1 MAFRFRKS
9 KKVAPG
15 TRINLGRKSA
25 GVSFGNKA
33 AGISFNSRRG
43 VHVRA
48 SIPGTGISYTG
59 KIGGKRRRKKSAGPG
74 LISRIITAVL
84 FVSLVSWAV
93 PVLIPVFVIGLA
105 AIIIWSVAAAKREQ
119 AAQPPN
125 YTDAAAADPA
135 ANVVHDV
142 HVVCPGCSGSFTLRI
157 KAGAASGSSVKF
169 KCPKCKTEA
178 DLTV

>member
-25 GVSFGNKA
+25 GVSFGNKG

-43 VHVRA
+43 VHARV

-59 KIGGKRRRKKSAGPG
+59 KIGGKHRRKKSACPG
-74 LISRIITAVL
+74 LISRIATAVL
-84 FVSLVSWAV
+84 FISFVSWAV
-93 PVLIPVFVIGLA
+93 PVLIPVFVVGLA

-119 AAQPPN
+119 AAMLSDDQDV
-125 YTDAAAADPA
+125 TASDPA

-142 HVVCPGCSGSFTLRI
+142 PVVCPGCSNSFTLRI
-157 KAGAASGSSVKF
+157 NAGAVPGSSVKF
-169 KCPKCKTEA
+169 KCPKCKTETN
-178 DLTV
+178 LTV